1 MALQDNIIWKDL
13 DLTFQLHPVKK
24 DLVLSTNDLAI
35 TRAVKNLVLTNHYE
49 SPFHPEIGSNIRAML
64 FEPATPLTASFIQQE
79 IKNTIQNFE
88 PRVKLINISVEI
100 SQDENSYEVTIQYYI
115 ENQAI
120 PSIVTFLLERT
131 R

>member
-1 MALQDNIIWKDL
+1 MALQDNIIWTDL

-64 FEPATPLTASFIQQE
+64 FEPATPLTAAFIQQE

-88 PRVKLINISVEI
+88 PRVKLINISVET